1 MVSIDWTLQC
11 RVRSV
16 EPVLHEFLQS
26 SRANII
32 ARTKTKL
39 AARAAPSASEAEL
52 TEGIP
57 LFLDQLVDILQRSKL
72 HSPELDATATKHG
85 DDLLRLGFT
94 VGQVVHD
101 YGDVCQAV
109 TELAFE
115 LDAHITVDEFHTLNS
130 CLDDATAQAVTEY
143 SRLREKAMAEQEN
156 EQVGALRRQM
166 RNHIDTALLS
176 FDVLRGGRV
185 SVSGSTGALH
195 ERSLKALN
203 DLIDRL
209 PK

>member
-1 MVSIDWTLQC
+1 M
-11 RVRSV
+11 
-16 EPVLHEFLQS
+16 LHDFLQS
-26 SRANII
+26 KRVDII
-32 ARTKTKL
+32 ARTKTKV
-39 AARAAPSASEAEL
+39 AARPAPVPSEEEL

-57 LFLDQLVDILQRSKL
+57 LFLDQLIEILKSSRR
-72 HSPELDATATKHG
+72 HSTELDSAATKHG
-85 DDLLRLGFT
+85 DDLHRQGFT

-115 LDAHITVDEFHTLNS
+115 LDAHITVDEFRTLNS
-130 CLDDATAQAVTEY
+130 CLDDAIAQAVTEY
-143 SRLREKAMAEQEN
+143 SRLREMKLAETGRQL
-156 EQVGALRRQM
+156 GAVRLQM
-166 RNHIDTALLS
+166 RNHLDTALLS

-185 SVSGSTGALH
+185 SIAGSTGALH

-203 DLIDRL
+203 GLIDLL